1 MQLKHFHAILNMF
14 PCWGQEVM
22 GEEAVRDIIEFE
34 KDQCNTKG
42 NVGLLWSSGM
52 RPSNLQ
58 AIPAR
63 PPNVS
68 RTPVVS
74 KNS

>member
-1 MQLKHFHAILNMF
+1 
-14 PCWGQEVM
+14 M

-58 AIPAR
+58 AIPAI

-68 RTPVVS
+68 GTPVAS
-74 KNS
+74 KNA